1 MLVRLSLDETC
12 GVGRL
17 RHDVVRGGGVAYNT
31 IRPQLSTLSLPGT
44 LVLLWYY
51 SGLWYVLLWYVLL
64 WTLVCTTLVCTTLV
78 CTTLVCTTLD
88 SGMYYSGRHDHMTT
102 GGTVSRMDGRTEG
115 GGRWM
120 GRWKERD

>member
-1 MLVRLSLDETC
+1 MLVRLSLDETH

-17 RHDVVRGGGVAYNT
+17 RHDVVRGGGVAYMRTYNT
-31 IRPQLSTLSLPGT
+31 PSTLNSLSPCDSWSLVLWYVLLWYYSGTT

-51 SGLWYVLLWYVLL
+51 SG
-64 WTLVCTTLVCTTLV
+64 
-78 CTTLVCTTLD
+78 
-88 SGMYYSGRHDHMTT
+88 RHDDMTT